1 MMTKIHYTSAITAL
15 FLLGSQAIA
24 AEKEVSIDGNANEP
38 VVIETVADAF
48 KNGKVKGLLRYGGQ
62 HRDSNYHVLQ
72 DAPGDVAHEK
82 VQAYSAI
89 GGYLGYETA
98 PLHNFSIG
106 ATFYTSNPFLG
117 SNADDRKGLG
127 GLYEKDGGQDS
138 YHVLG
143 EAFLKY
149 QNDEHR
155 VVVGRQEMPD
165 YRFISLSNIRMTP
178 FTHEGAT
185 YENRSI
191 EGLKVNVAY
200 ITGQK
205 DRNGIEFQDMVRSA
219 RVKTGCVTG
228 DPSCSQKQII
238 RGNFDPSNFDASGN
252 YAGDDKEMPM
262 LGAIY
267 SQDNFSVEAWN
278 YYVNDFAN
286 TVYLYGKY
294 NFNPSADWK
303 FAVAAQYS
311 NQQDVGDGVGGNVD
325 TWFYGLKAEAAS
337 SNGMLFFLNYN
348 EVSYNEDSY
357 DGGTMFVR
365 WGTPQ
370 MFNSFQV
377 QDSELAGTKSIGVGA
392 QFDLGALGLLDSTV
406 IRFRYADY
414 DMPDNL
420 DMIDARQDRTEATFD
435 LRYSFTKTSGFGIFT
450 QMDGLSIQFRIA
462 YDSFENDYD
471 YAAYKAIHGYDFNSV
486 TDDFVDARLYID
498 YVF

>member
-1 MMTKIHYTSAITAL
+1 
-15 FLLGSQAIA
+15 
-24 AEKEVSIDGNANEP
+24 
-38 VVIETVADAF
+38 
-48 KNGKVKGLLRYGGQ
+48 
-62 HRDSNYHVLQ
+62 
-72 DAPGDVAHEK
+72 
-82 VQAYSAI
+82 
-89 GGYLGYETA
+89 
-98 PLHNFSIG
+98 
-106 ATFYTSNPFLG
+106 
-117 SNADDRKGLG
+117 
-127 GLYEKDGGQDS
+127 
-138 YHVLG
+138 
-143 EAFLKY
+143 
-149 QNDEHR
+149 
-155 VVVGRQEMPD
+155 MPD
-165 YRFISLSNIRMTP
+165 YRFVSLSNIRMTP

-185 YENRSI
+185 YENTSI
-191 EGLKVNVAY
+191 DGLKINAAY

-205 DRNGIEFQDMVRSA
+205 DRNGIEFDDMVRSA

-238 RGNFDPSNFDASGN
+238 RGDYDPSNFDASGN

-262 LGAIY
+262 VGAIY
-267 SQDNFSVEAWN
+267 SKDNFSVEAWN

-286 TVYLYGKY
+286 TLYLYGKY
-294 NFNPSADWK
+294 NFNPSEDWK
-303 FAVAAQYS
+303 FAVAGQYS
-311 NQQDVGDGVGGNVD
+311 NQQDVGNSVGGDVD

-414 DMPDNL
+414 DLPDDL

-450 QMDGLSIQFRIA
+450 QMDGLSIQFRLA
-462 YDSFENDYD
+462 YDDFKTDYD
-471 YAAYKAIHGYDFNSV
+471 FDAYKAIHGYDGLNSV
-486 TDDFVDARLYID
+486 TDDFVDARIYID